1 MRNEM
6 LMFPEIRLE
15 SGATV
20 SYVDQLKL
28 GVIQVEQTVHLDGRF
43 IRATLMLT
51 REEAAHVATTLQAWL
66 NETDPEYQAWIA
78 ELESGMK
85 HNPDAPATV
94 NPDQLKAYEAM
105 VKPALPA
112 TDAEWKAR
120 LVEGGVA

>member
-20 SYVDQLKL
+20 SYVDQLHL
-28 GVIQVEQTVHLDGRF
+28 GVVQVEQTVHLDGRF

-66 NETDPEYQAWIA
+66 NDTDPAYIA
-78 ELESGMK
+78 HMERAAAAGE
-85 HNPDAPATV
+85 
-94 NPDQLKAYEAM
+94 
-105 VKPALPA
+105 PALPA
-112 TDAEWKAR
+112 TDDEWKAR